1 MFNGKRDLV
10 MRPLFF
16 VCYPKV
22 GNQERKPCFFNVS
35 NSPADMASLSLRV

>member
-16 VCYPKV
+16 CLFSKA
-22 GNQERKPCFFNVS
+22 GNQDRKPCFFSVS
-35 NSPADMASLSLRV
+35 RSPADMASLSLRV

>member
-16 VCYPKV
+16 CSYFYV
-22 GNQERKPCFFNVS
+22 GNQFRKPCFFSVS
-35 NSPADMASLSLRV
+35 RSPADIASLSLRV

>member
-16 VCYPKV
+16 LSVT
-22 GNQERKPCFFNVS
+22 RKLAIRKENL
-35 NSPADMASLSLRV
+35 ASSAFPTVLPT